1 MLFDRFAHEFQ
12 AIAPLFQSGT
22 LEQLRALYDE
32 PARAYHNRQHILTL
46 LHLLNRLEPAIQLED
61 KQALLAAIFFHDA
74 IYQIPLSGAQPRPQD
89 NESRSVVLM
98 LDHAHNPQ
106 HESLQKAARMILMTI
121 DHQCPT
127 RSGDMAVM
135 HDLDL
140 SILATSAIRF
150 ARFEQQIRQEY
161 AVYPLSLYCMGRAS
175 SLRGLLDD
183 RQIFCL
189 PQLAQKWD
197 DKARHNIKAAC
208 RALSCGR
215 LVDGTDLAA
224 PALSSIQ
231 TIPVA

>member
-1 MLFDRFAHEFQ
+1 MAFDRFAHEFQ
-12 AIAPLFQSGT
+12 AIASLFQPGT

-46 LHLLNRLEPAIQLED
+46 LHLLNRLEPTIQLED

-74 IYQIPLSGAQPRPQD
+74 IYQIPQSGAQPRPQD
-89 NESRSVVLM
+89 NESRSVVMM

-121 DHQCPT
+121 DHHCPVQ
-127 RSGDMAVM
+127 RGDMAVM

-140 SILATSAIRF
+140 SILATSTSRF

-183 RQIFCL
+183 RQIFSL
-189 PQLAQKWD
+189 PPLAQKWD

-215 LVDGTDLAA
+215 VVEADDLASPA
-224 PALSSIQ
+224 PLTIQ